1 MTIEDEAELEAM
13 RAIGAIVA
21 TVLHDMLDHARPGM
35 TTGELDVFGAQR
47 LAELGATSAPRA
59 TYDFPGAT
67 CISVNDGVAHGIPG
81 NHVLTEGDHL
91 NVDVSAGKDGF
102 WADNG
107 ASCIV
112 GDSGAH
118 DAQKEKLLEYTLE
131 ARDRAIAAIKTGVSF
146 NQVASIFSSVAK
158 RGGFRLIENL
168 CSHGIGRSLHE
179 PPREIS
185 PVPVRRDRRRFT
197 EGMVVAIEPFLT
209 TGRGFVKQANDGWTL
224 REEPGALSAQFE
236 HTIVV
241 WNDGAEI
248 LTVPHDA

>member
-1 MTIEDEAELEAM
+1 MTIEQEDELVAM
-13 RAIGAIVA
+13 RAIGQIVA
-21 TVLHDMLDHARPGM
+21 TVLRDMLDHAEPGM
-35 TTGELDVFGAQR
+35 TTAELDAFGARR
-47 LAELGATSAPRA
+47 LEELGAVSAPQF

-81 NHVLTEGDHL
+81 DYVLADGDLL

-107 ASCIV
+107 ASRIV
-112 GDSGAH
+112 GEGT
-118 DAQKEKLLEYTLE
+118 AQQQKLLEYTLE
-131 ARDRAIAAIKTGVSF
+131 ARDRAIEAIRPGVKF
-146 NQVASIFSSVAK
+146 NQVAAIFSSVAK
-158 RGGFRLIENL
+158 RGGFKLIENL

-197 EGMVVAIEPFLT
+197 KGQVIAIEPFLT
-209 TGRGFVKQANDGWTL
+209 TGRGWVKEASDGWTL
-224 REEPGALSAQFE
+224 REEPGAISAQFE

-241 WNDGAEI
+241 WDDGAEI
-248 LTVPHDA
+248 LTIPLDA